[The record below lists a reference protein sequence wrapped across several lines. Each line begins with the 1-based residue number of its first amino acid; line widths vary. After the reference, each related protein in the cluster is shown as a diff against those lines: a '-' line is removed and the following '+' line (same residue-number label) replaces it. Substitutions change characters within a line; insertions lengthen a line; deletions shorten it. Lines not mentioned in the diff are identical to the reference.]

1 MDFLDGIDETAKA
14 IGAVN
19 TIVNEQGRLTG
30 YNTDYYGAVSALKE
44 KTSLSGKK
52 ILIIGAGGAAR
63 ALVYGFK
70 KENSEI
76 TVINRTKEK
85 AQKLADEFEIKS
97 DELSNAKNL
106 INANDIIINTTSIGM
121 HPNAG
126 ESIIKEDEFVSGKLV
141 MDIVYNPLKTKFVEN
156 AQKAGCEV
164 IMGDKMLI
172 YQAAGQFELWTKNRP
187 EFEEMQNALQ
197 RAIRGDL

>member
-1 MDFLDGIDETAKA
+1 
-14 IGAVN
+14 
-19 TIVNEQGRLTG
+19 
-30 YNTDYYGAVSALKE
+30 
-44 KTSLSGKK
+44 
-52 ILIIGAGGAAR
+52 
-63 ALVYGFK
+63 
-70 KENSEI
+70 
-76 TVINRTKEK
+76 
-85 AQKLADEFEIKS
+85 
-97 DELSNAKNL
+97 
-106 INANDIIINTTSIGM
+106 
-121 HPNAG
+121 
-126 ESIIKEDEFVSGKLV
+126 LV